1 MKSPC
6 SITLCFICC
15 RGFCIVTVGTEP
27 SWTHFLSGRNIQLCD
42 HITEN
47 GEVFAYNEVIKQRY
61 NQTKQGGILN
71 EIKG

>member
-1 MKSPC
+1 MKSPAALH
-6 SITLCFICC
+6 SVFICC
-15 RGFCIVTVGTEP
+15 RGFCIVTVGTEL